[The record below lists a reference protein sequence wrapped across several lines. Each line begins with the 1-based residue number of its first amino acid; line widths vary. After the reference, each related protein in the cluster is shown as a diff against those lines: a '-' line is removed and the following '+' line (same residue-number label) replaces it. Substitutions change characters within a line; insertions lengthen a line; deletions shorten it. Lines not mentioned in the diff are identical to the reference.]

1 MFQFLHFGKNNGVIR
16 RQRREDIEPNEIFY
30 DSFAKKLEEKLDIS
44 EKKIVTPLPARS
56 MLAPFWVALVIF
68 SVFVGRVVQLQIQH
82 GSDFLA
88 EASQNKYIFQKVQ
101 ADRGIIYDRD
111 FKPLVQNLSSFDLSC
126 DKSGLPKDAAA
137 RSNILQSLGSILKVG
152 PQTLQD
158 QIVRGQNPVAQNLDH
173 EALIVLEARVGE
185 FPGCQITSRPIRSYV
200 NDGDLSHVLGY
211 MGKITQNEWLDQQ
224 GNYSINDYVGR
235 SGLEQSYESVLR
247 KNPGQVRIERDAK
260 GNIISKTES
269 SLPESGDNVVL
280 WLDSGLQKKLSDS
293 IAQRLKDLGLTSA
306 AAVALDPNTGGVLA
320 MVSYPGYDDNV
331 FSNGDSAQVQS
342 LMSDKTQPLFN
353 RAIAGNY
360 LTGSTIKPFEA
371 AGALQEK
378 IISPEKQID
387 CEGYLD
393 VKNQYDPSIV
403 YRFNDNH
410 IHGMTD
416 MRKAIA
422 ESANVYFYTIG
433 GGYGSQQGLGPSRIK
448 KYLQLF
454 GWGESSNIDLPGES
468 SGFIPD
474 PAWKKQQFAGT
485 VDQTWNDGD
494 TYNMS
499 IGQGF
504 IGITPLQVAA
514 GYAAIANGGTLYEPQ
529 MVQKIVDSDHK
540 TVQEKP
546 PVVVRKDFIDP
557 QNLQVVQE
565 GMRHCVNGA
574 GAPLA
579 SALILN
585 SLGIPMAA
593 KTGTAQL
600 RKGPDGKDLL
610 NSWVTV
616 YAPYDHPQIVLT
628 IMMENVHEGTM
639 AVLPIAKDVL
649 GWYFNGRPGSGTVA
663 TADASAQNGTSTAPV
678 DDAAAGVQI
687 IKGNAADLL
696 PLLNVPNTILTPDN
710 QKQKQALPAP

>member
-1 MFQFLHFGKNNGVIR
+1 MFQFLHIGKKNRVINR
-16 RQRREDIEPNEIFY
+16 RHDEDIELHEIFY
-30 DSFAKKLEEKLDIS
+30 DSLAQKREERFDIS
-44 EKKIVTPLPARS
+44 EKKIITPLSTSSLVR
-56 MLAPFWVALVIF
+56 PFWVALVVFLIF
-68 SVFVGRVVQLQIQH
+68 TGRVVQLQIQH
-82 GSDFLA
+82 GQEFLA
-88 EASQNKYIFQKVQ
+88 LASQNKYIFQKVQ

-111 FKPLVQNLSSFDLSC
+111 LTPLVENISSFDLDC
-126 DKSGLPKDAAA
+126 DKSALPQDAALRA
-137 RSNILQSLGSILKVG
+137 NILQSLSSILKVS
-152 PQTLQD
+152 PQALREQLD
-158 QIVRGQNPVAQNLDH
+158 KGQNPLAQNLDH
-173 EALIVLEARVGE
+173 ESLIVLEARVSE
-185 FPGCQITSRPIRSYV
+185 FPGCAIVSRPIRSYV
-200 NDGDLSHVLGY
+200 NAGDLSPILGY
-211 MGKITQNEWLDQQ
+211 MGKITQDEWTSQQ
-224 GNYSINDYVGR
+224 NNYSINDYIGR

-306 AAVALDPNTGGVLA
+306 VAVALDPNTGGVLS

-331 FSNGDSAQVQS
+331 FASGDSGQIQS
-342 LMSDKTQPLFN
+342 LISDKDKPLFN
-353 RAIAGNY
+353 RAISGQY

-378 IISPEKQID
+378 IISPDKQID
-387 CEGYLD
+387 CGAYLE
-393 VKNQYDPSIV
+393 VKNKYDPSIV

-410 IHGMTD
+410 VHGMTD

-433 GGYGSQQGLGPSRIK
+433 GGFGSQQGLGPSRIK

-454 GWGESSNIDLPGES
+454 GWATPTNIDLPGES
-468 SGFIPD
+468 NGFIPD

-485 VDQTWNDGD
+485 ADQTWGDGD

-514 GYAAIANGGTLYEPQ
+514 GYAAIANGGTLYQPQ
-529 MVQKIVDSDHK
+529 MVQKIVDNQRK
-540 TVQEKP
+540 TVQDKP
-546 PVVVRKDFIDP
+546 PIVVRKDFIDP
-557 QNLQVVQE
+557 QNLLVVQE
-565 GMRHCVNGA
+565 GMRHCVNGSN
-574 GAPLA
+574 APLA

-600 RKGPDGKDLL
+600 RKGPDGKDLM

-639 AVLPIAKDVL
+639 AVLPIAKEVL
-649 GWYFNGRPGSGTVA
+649 AWYFGGRPSG
-663 TADASAQNGTSTAPV
+663 DTAPATP
-678 DDAAAGVQI
+678 AAQPAGTPADNTQI
-687 IKGNAADLL
+687 INGNASDLL
-696 PLLNVPNTILTPDN
+696 PLLNVKPTVLTPKN
-710 QKQKQALPAP
+710 NTQPQQ

>member
-1 MFQFLHFGKNNGVIR
+1 MFQFLHFGKKNGVIR
-16 RQRREDIEPNEIFY
+16 RRRLEDIEPNEIFY
-30 DSFAKKLEEKLDIS
+30 DSFAKRIEEKLDIS
-44 EKKIVTPLPARS
+44 EKKIITPLPVRS
-56 MLAPFWVALVIF
+56 MLAPLWVALAVF
-68 SVFVGRVVQLQIQH
+68 SVFIGRVVQLQVQH
-82 GSDFLA
+82 GSEFLA
-88 EASQNKYIFQKVQ
+88 EAAQNKYIFQKVQ
-101 ADRGIIYDRD
+101 ADRGIIYDKD
-111 FKPLVQNLSSFDLSC
+111 FNPLVQNFSSFDLTC
-126 DKSGLPKDAAA
+126 GKNALPQDPTL
-137 RSNILQSLGSILKVG
+137 RSNILQSLGLIIKVSS
-152 PQTLQD
+152 QSLQD
-158 QIVRGQNPVAQNLDH
+158 LIERGQNPVAQNLDH

-185 FPGCQITSRPIRSYV
+185 FPGCAITSRPIRNYV
-200 NDGDLSHVLGY
+200 NGDDMSHVLGY
-211 MGKITQNEWLDQQ
+211 MGKITQDEWLGQQ
-224 GNYSINDYVGR
+224 SNYSINDYVGR

-247 KNPGQVRIERDAK
+247 KNSGQVRIERDAK

-269 SLPESGDNVVL
+269 SLPQSGDNVVL
-280 WLDSGLQKKLSDS
+280 WLDGGLQKKLSDS

-306 AAVALDPNTGGVLA
+306 AAVALDPDTGGVLA
-320 MVSYPGYDDNV
+320 MVSYPAYDDNV
-331 FSNGDSAQVQS
+331 FSNGGQS
-342 LMSDKTQPLFN
+342 QIQNLINDKSQPLFN
-353 RAIAGNY
+353 RAISGNY

-378 IISPEKQID
+378 IISPDKKID
-387 CEGYLD
+387 CEGYLN
-393 VKNQYDPSIV
+393 VTNQYDPSIV

-454 GWGESSNIDLPGES
+454 GWGESTNIDLPGES
-468 SGFIPD
+468 NGFIPD

-485 VDQTWNDGD
+485 ADQTWNDGD

-504 IGITPLQVAA
+504 LGITPLQVAA
-514 GYAAIANGGTLYEPQ
+514 SYAAIANGGTLYQPQ
-529 MVQKIVDSDHK
+529 MAQKIVDSNRK

-546 PVVVRKDFIDP
+546 PIVVRQNFIDP

-565 GMRHCVNGA
+565 GMRHCVNGS

-610 NSWVTV
+610 NSWVAV
-616 YAPYDHPQIVLT
+616 YAPYDHPQIVLM

-649 GWYFNGRPGSGTVA
+649 GWYFNGRPGGDTAA
-663 TADASAQNGTSTAPV
+663 TPASQPAGNTPADNT
-678 DDAAAGVQI
+678 QI
-687 IKGNAADLL
+687 INGNAADLL
-696 PLLNVPNTILTPDN
+696 PLLDIKPNILTPKN
-710 QKQKQALPAP
+710 NTQPQQ